1 MNVSG
6 YRKDEESHTILLAMN
21 EGEIVAKCLAA
32 KVAISAIEQL
42 PGGGVR
48 LVCRTAEG
56 AALLARKLH
65 RHVINYGAEQTS
77 QRPTPRG

>member
-1 MNVSG
+1 MNFSL
-6 YRKDEESHTILLAMN
+6 YSKKEESRVVLLALN

-48 LVCRTAEG
+48 LVCRTTEG
-56 AALLARKLH
+56 ANLLARRL
-65 RHVINYGAEQTS
+65 RPHVMDSAADRTPH
-77 QRPTPRG
+77 RPTACG